1 MKVIV
6 VAGTHSGAGS
16 TTVSIS
22 VMNCLRKQGLRVQA
36 FKFGPG
42 FREND
47 LFEAATGRMA
57 VNLDPWNVPRDCL
70 LSCVHR
76 YGAECDVAVI
86 DGSGGLFDG
95 EEWSTAELARL
106 LSAPVILVVDAAPM
120 RQSCAAVVKGF
131 EMFDKKIKV
140 MGVVMNRVTDGD
152 HAALLMKTFDKVGV
166 KAQSCGFLMSNEQI
180 GTFME
185 SSKKNNHG
193 RQTMEPML
201 DDLSRMAQ
209 DLNTSK
215 FIEIATSA
223 KVPKCPDDVTSM
235 SSQDTVKIA
244 IAKDAAF
251 SFYYHENF
259 MMLER
264 AGAELVFFS
273 PLEDERLPR
282 DVAGIYLGG
291 GHPEL
296 HAARL
301 SENTSLMASIRAFAI
316 AGGVIY
322 AEGGGLLYLS
332 RSIENPNEFPP
343 HNLVGVFPFRT
354 RMGDAPPEDSGYVS
368 VEILSGCPVFSPGL
382 QAKGHICHGSH
393 VVQEIVR
400 SAWGSI
406 EGNEQ
411 TDFDYTYRLSGEISK
426 HGITKEGYTRNSVLA
441 SYVHLQFASN
451 QRLAP
456 AFVDRCKRVNLTKVQ
471 EAVNRGLMKMTAM
484 DTASRRAMHAKRMSS
499 LDSGMNKETIEWGFK
514 STRFSEEISKKGYY
528 RKSLSRPPDSPYRGR
543 KSDLRPVQLYSCEM
557 PAIEDMPSAAEAF
570 GIVKKQPMKRRELR
584 KSFSLE
590 DVGTASNDLG
600 RHSGNAKIVGMST
613 TGVEM
618 ICALGLENRL
628 VGVTNLCNYPANIQS
643 GRAVVAR
650 TKFEASHLDDSRL
663 ELKLK
668 DYWCRQESAFEIDE
682 DFLRLEQPAL
692 VIVEDGGDP
701 DKSKVDQIF
710 KMRRGS
716 FTGLCPTSPTTVLS
730 HKCRH
735 LSEILE
741 FMLRIGQAAG
751 VEDASALIVDQLR
764 SRVAKIG
771 TLVATDFPVEKVVV
785 LTCLNPLMI
794 GGHWIPE
801 MVSLAGGE
809 PLGAKAGHAAQRVT
823 WQELKAMEPE
833 VMILA
838 AASWD
843 ETKQELAQLASL
855 PGWWGMPAMK
865 TGQLYVCD
873 PKLFSMAGPRLID
886 GIELLARILHPSSAG
901 QYGKQGMAWSC
912 TLRTGK
918 RCRPCYLY
926 RQFCALL

>member
-42 FREND
+42 FRDND

-76 YGAECDVAVI
+76 YGAECDVAIV
-86 DGSGGLFDG
+86 DGSAGLFDRRS
-95 EEWSTAELARL
+95 ESDEWSTAELARL

-131 EMFDKKIKV
+131 ETFDKKVKL
-140 MGVVMNRVTDGD
+140 MGVVLNRVMNAD
-152 HAALLMKTFDKVGV
+152 HAALLTKTFDKVGV
-166 KAQSCGFLMSNEQI
+166 KAQSCGFLLANDQI
-180 GTFME
+180 VSFME
-185 SSKKNNHG
+185 SPKTPKNG
-193 RQTMEPML
+193 WRTSMEPL
-201 DDLSRMAQ
+201 LEDLSRIAQ

-215 FIEIATSA
+215 FIEIATTA
-223 KVPKCPDDVTSM
+223 KVPKCPDDVTSLA
-235 SSQDTVKIA
+235 SQDSIKIA

-273 PLEDERLPR
+273 PLEDDRLPR

-301 SENTSLMASIRAFAI
+301 AENTSLMASIRAFAS

-354 RMGDAPPEDSGYVS
+354 RMSDAPPEDSGYVS
-368 VEILSGCPVFSPGL
+368 VEILNGCPVFSAGL

-406 EGNEQ
+406 EGSEQ
-411 TDFDYTYRLSGEISK
+411 SEFDYTYRLTGEIS

-456 AFVDRCKRVNLTKVQ
+456 AFVERCKRVNLTKVQ
-471 EAVNRGLMKMTAM
+471 EAVNRGLMKLTAM
-484 DTASRRAMHAKRMSS
+484 DTASRRAMLAKRMSS
-499 LDSGMNKETIEWGFK
+499 LDSGMSRDTIEWGLK
-514 STRFSEEISKKGYY
+514 STRFSEEISKQNY
-528 RKSLSRPPDSPYRGR
+528 RKSLSRPPESPLKPR
-543 KSDLRPVQLYSCEM
+543 KSDQRVSVYSCEM
-557 PAIEDMPSAAEAF
+557 PLIEDLPNAAEAF
-570 GIVKKQPMKRRELR
+570 GKTQPKKRRELR

-590 DVGTASNDLG
+590 DVGTASNDPG

-628 VGVTNLCNYPANIQS
+628 VGVTNLCNFPTDIQS

-668 DYWCRQESAFEIDE
+668 DFWCRQESAFEIDE
-682 DFLRLEQPAL
+682 DFLRMEQPAL

-701 DKSKVDQIF
+701 DKSKVEKIF

-716 FTGLCPTSPTTVLS
+716 FTGLCPTSPTTILS

-741 FMLRIGQAAG
+741 FMLRIAQAAG
-751 VEDASALIVDQLR
+751 VEDASAIIVDQLR
-764 SRVAKIG
+764 ARVAKIG

-794 GGHWIPE
+794 GGYWIPE

-809 PLGAKAGHAAQRVT
+809 PLGTRAGHAPQRVT

-855 PGWWGMPAMK
+855 PGWWGLPAMK

-873 PKLFSMAGPRLID
+873 PKLFSMGGPRLID

-912 TLRTGK
+912 TLRAGK

-926 RQFCALL
+926 RQFCTLL